1 LIIALKELWLAG
13 LKYLNYQKIIG
24 VNTLIK
30 LKKGLN
36 LPINGEPEQA
46 VFDAN
51 PVKKVALMGPDYTG
65 MKPDFAVSVGDTVKL
80 GQLLFTDKKKPAIR
94 YTAPGAGKVVEINR
108 GEKRAFLSI
117 VIELDGKDEINFQSF
132 PDDKIKVLKRDAVIA
147 QLLESGLWT
156 AMRARPFG
164 KIADPETKPH
174 SIFITA
180 IDTNPLAPSV
190 EMIISEKSDLFKT
203 GLKIILKLTDGQLF
217 VCKAPGTAIPVLVG
231 RNLVVAEFQGP
242 HPAGNVGTHI
252 HFLDPVSRSKT
263 VWHIGAQDIIAIGH
277 LFKTGRLRTDRVI
290 ALAGPLALKPRL
302 IRTRL
307 GASLQDLTVNELKDG
322 ERRIIS
328 GSVFSGYTANG
339 SLAFL
344 GRYHQQVTIL
354 PEDKERKLFGWLSPG
369 ANLFSVKNVVL
380 SKMKPWKTFDFST
393 SMHGGVRGI
402 VPIGSYEKVMPLDIL
417 STYLLRALAVDDID
431 EAEKLGCL
439 ELDEEDLSLCTFVC
453 PSKIEHG
460 QNLRRVLTLIEKE
473 G

>member
-1 LIIALKELWLAG
+1 MI
-13 LKYLNYQKIIG
+13 KI
-24 VNTLIK
+24 
-30 LKKGLN
+30 KKGLT
-36 LPINGEPEQA
+36 LPINGQPDQKITGG
-46 VFDAN
+46 N
-51 PVKKVALMGPDYTG
+51 PVKSVAVIGPDYIG
-65 MKPDFAVSVGDTVKL
+65 MRPDFAVSIGDRVKL
-80 GQLLFTDKKKPAIR
+80 GQLLFTGKKMPLIR
-94 YTAPGAGKVVEINR
+94 YISPGSGTVTGINR

-117 VIELDGKDEINFQSF
+117 VIELDGKEEITFQSF
-132 PDDKIKVLKRDAVIA
+132 PDDKIKMLQRDAVIA

-156 AMRARPFG
+156 AMRARPFS
-164 KIADPETKPH
+164 KVADPETKPH

-190 EMIISEKSDLFKT
+190 EMIISEKSDLFKI
-203 GLKIILKLTDGQLF
+203 GLEIISKLTDGKLF
-217 VCKAPGTAIPVLVG
+217 VCKAPGMTIPVPDDW
-231 RNLVVAEFQGP
+231 NLVIEEFQGP

-252 HFLDPVSRSKT
+252 HFLNPVSRLKT
-263 VWHIGAQDIIAIGH
+263 VWYIGAQDIIAIGH
-277 LFKTGRLRTDRVI
+277 LFKTGRLMTDRVI

-307 GASLQDLTVNELKDG
+307 GVSLQDLTVNELKDS

-328 GSVFSGYTANG
+328 GSVFSGYTADG
-339 SLAFL
+339 ALAFL

-380 SKMKPWKTFDFST
+380 SKIKPRKTFDFST
-393 SMHGGVRGI
+393 NMHGGVRSI
-402 VPIGSYEKVMPLDIL
+402 VPVGSYEKVMPLDIL
-417 STYLLRALAVDDID
+417 PTYLLRALAVDDID

-473 G
+473 GW

>member
-1 LIIALKELWLAG
+1 
-13 LKYLNYQKIIG
+13 
-24 VNTLIK
+24 LIK
-30 LKKGLN
+30 IKKGLT
-36 LPINGEPEQA
+36 LPINGQPDQKISKG
-46 VFDAN
+46 N
-51 PVKKVALMGPDYTG
+51 PVRRVAIIGPDYIG
-65 MKPDFAVSVGDTVKL
+65 MRPDFVVSIGDRVKL
-80 GQLLFTDKKKPAIR
+80 GQLLFTDKKMPLIR
-94 YTAPGAGKVVEINR
+94 YISPGSGTVTGINR

-117 VIELDGKDEINFQSF
+117 VIELDGKEEITFQSF
-132 PDDKIKVLKRDAVIA
+132 PDDQIKILKRDAVIA

-156 AMRARPFG
+156 AMRARPFS
-164 KIADPETKPH
+164 KVADPETKPH

-203 GLKIILKLTDGQLF
+203 GLEIISKLTGGKLF
-217 VCKAPGTAIPVLVG
+217 VCKPPGTTIPVPDD
-231 RNLVVAEFQGP
+231 RNLVIEEFQGP

-263 VWHIGAQDIIAIGH
+263 IWYIGAQDIIAIGH
-277 LFKTGRLRTDRVI
+277 LFKTGRLMTDRVI

-322 ERRIIS
+322 EMRIIS
-328 GSVFSGYTANG
+328 GSVFSGYTADG

-344 GRYHQQVTIL
+344 GRYHQQVTVI
-354 PEDKERKLFGWLSPG
+354 PEKRERILFGWLSPG
-369 ANLFSVKNVVL
+369 ANLYSVKNVVL
-380 SKMKPWKTFDFST
+380 SKMKPRKTFDFST
-393 SMHGGVRGI
+393 NMQGGMRSI
-402 VPIGSYEKVMPLDIL
+402 VPVGSYEKVMPLDIL

-431 EAEKLGCL
+431 EAEQLGCL

-460 QNLRRVLTLIEKE
+460 QNLRRVLTLIQKE
-473 G
+473 GQ